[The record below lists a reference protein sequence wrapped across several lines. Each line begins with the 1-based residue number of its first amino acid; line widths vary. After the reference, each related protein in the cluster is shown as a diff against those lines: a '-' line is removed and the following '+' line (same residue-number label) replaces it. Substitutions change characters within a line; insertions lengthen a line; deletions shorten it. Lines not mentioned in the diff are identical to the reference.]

1 MGMRSNSSSQRYSAW
16 RNSSMLYSP
25 RSLMPSCLRT
35 VLPPPSQPTIYD
47 ASIAPPGGADLVD
60 DSHAPEDFHGARI
73 APFHLRQELRRFLLL
88 DQRAAHP
95 AHAEIDGERKT
106 DRAAADDERLR
117 VHRAYSALSIS
128 AYLGQ
133 NEENWTGGPQAAPT
147 RKLPS
152 PVSSKSPSRTARSQ
166 RAVRIRPPKQK
177 KWTPA
182 IGGPPRRAMS
192 LTTAAGPASTRRRVI
207 TRGRALRVRTEFP
220 IPQSAANRSS
230 RGKLAGPGSPTR
242 TGSPRPFIFAAH
254 TSTGSASKQNC
265 VTTCR
270 SRPVRRARLFFAAS
284 AISSADAAT
293 LGWLSG

>member
-1 MGMRSNSSSQRYSAW
+1 MQERGLGQRQDDEHVHRDVVA
-16 RNSSMLYSP
+16 
-25 RSLMPSCLRT
+25 
-35 VLPPPSQPTIYD
+35 Q
-47 ASIAPPGGADLVD
+47 AGGADLVD

-182 IGGPPRRAMS
+182 IGEALRRAMS
-192 LTTAAGPASTRRRVI
+192 LTTSSGPASTRSEEHTSELQSLAYLVCRLLLEKKKKKMKTVI
-207 TRGRALRVRTEFP
+207 TYQT
-220 IPQSAANRSS
+220 N
-230 RGKLAGPGSPTR
+230 
-242 TGSPRPFIFAAH
+242 H
-254 TSTGSASKQNC
+254 H
-265 VTTCR
+265 
-270 SRPVRRARLFFAAS
+270 
-284 AISSADAAT
+284 
-293 LGWLSG
+293 